1 VSGKE
6 KEGSSRETGGGERGA
21 QARGK
26 NRYRSGKER
35 GR

>member
-6 KEGSSRETGGGERGA
+6 KEGSAGERGGGERGA

-26 NRYRSGKER
+26 NLYRSGKER